1 MYGLSAANRWLY
13 HLRNR
18 NFQLRN
24 NVLPKIKNSNSEMQ
38 ICGFNWLQKE
48 GNMNYRSEWM

>member
-1 MYGLSAANRWLY
+1 MDYLLLNKWLY

-38 ICGFNWLQKE
+38 NCRINWLQKE

>member
-1 MYGLSAANRWLY
+1 MDYLLLYRWLY

-38 ICGFNWLQKE
+38 NCGYNRLQKE
-48 GNMNYRSEWM
+48 GNMNYKSEWM